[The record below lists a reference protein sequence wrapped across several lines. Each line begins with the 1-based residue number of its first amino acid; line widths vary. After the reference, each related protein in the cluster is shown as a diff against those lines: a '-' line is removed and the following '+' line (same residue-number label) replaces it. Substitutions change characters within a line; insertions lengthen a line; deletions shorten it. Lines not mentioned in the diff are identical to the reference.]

1 MNYRECLR
9 YLEKIQNSGIKFG
22 LDNVRA
28 VLSALDNP
36 HQKYPSVLIAGT
48 NGKGSVCAM
57 LSQILTLHGFRAGL
71 FTSPHLV
78 RVEER
83 IRIAGT
89 PIPARA
95 FCRVLTQLKERIE
108 ELINSKILL
117 SPPTYFELLTC
128 LALTYFQEQ
137 KVDMAVLEVG
147 MGGRFDAT
155 NVVDPVVSVITT
167 ISAEHQKFLGESLE
181 QIAFEKAGIIR
192 KSVPV
197 VCGVK
202 PREAFLTI
210 KERAKE
216 LCAPF
221 FGVFEKSDSYIAYKR
236 WNGYQFEY
244 TSNKER
250 YSYSPSLSGQH
261 QGKNAA
267 VAIVASERLCEN
279 WRKLDKEKIIRG
291 IETTR
296 WEGRMEVISSSP
308 QVVLDGAH
316 NEEGAMVL
324 RDYIHDFIPSPII
337 LVFASMRD
345 KKIEK
350 IADILFPVSRM
361 VILTRFPFFKGAS
374 PEEIKEKVSRF
385 EDCLFLEPD
394 PRKAL
399 LMALENAAPDECILV
414 TGSLYIVGEIKKFF
428 PHGITQKRPKKL
440 KNGRLAL
447 F

>member
-1 MNYRECLR
+1 MNYGECLR
-9 YLEKIQNSGIKFG
+9 YLEKIQNLGIKFG

-28 VLSALDNP
+28 VLSALSNP
-36 HQKYPSVLIAGT
+36 HQKYPSVLVAGT

-57 LSQILTLHGFRAGL
+57 LSQILILHGFRVGL

-83 IRIAGT
+83 TRIGRT
-89 PIPARA
+89 PILARA
-95 FCRVLTQLKERIE
+95 LCRILTQLKKTIE
-108 ELINSKILL
+108 GLIDSKILL

-128 LALTYFQEQ
+128 LALVYFQEQ

-155 NVVDPVVSVITT
+155 NVVDPVLTVIAT

-192 KSVPV
+192 KNVPV
-197 VCGVK
+197 VCGVE

-210 KERAKE
+210 KKRAEE

-221 FGVFEKSDSYIAYKR
+221 FGVFESSESYTARKR
-236 WNGYQFEY
+236 RNDYQFEY
-244 TSNKER
+244 RSDREK
-250 YSYSPSLSGQH
+250 YCYSPSLPGQH

-267 VAIVASERLCEN
+267 VALVASERLSEN
-279 WRKLDKEKIIRG
+279 WRKLEKEKIIRG
-291 IETTR
+291 VETVR
-296 WEGRMEVISSSP
+296 WEGRMEAISSSP
-308 QVVLDGAH
+308 LVVLDGAH
-316 NEEGAMVL
+316 NEEGAMAL
-324 RDYIHDFIPSPII
+324 RDYIRDFIPSPII

-345 KKIEK
+345 KKIEM
-350 IADILFPVSRM
+350 IADILFPLSRM

-374 PEEIKEKVSRF
+374 PEEIKERVSKF
-385 EDCLFLEPD
+385 EDRLFLEPD
-394 PRKAL
+394 PKKAL
-399 LMALENAAPDECILV
+399 LTALKNAARDDCILV

-428 PHGITQKRPKKL
+428 PHGIKK
-440 KNGRLAL
+440 
-447 F
+447 